1 MELQFYGRHFAIKA
15 ILLTRGSFVFT
26 VSPLCF
32 FPYLFLLPCFQH
44 SNRTAIF
51 SSQALWVCGFKWH
64 MCRENDSNGIGH
76 AVSTSWSHAYS
87 VPWPLHAVPA
97 GRTSFTTYLCKPN
110 PTFSSILCQ
119 KFCSCKKPY
128 RTQLH
133 PFIHKIILG
142 HCPHPRHCCVQ
153 VGTHSRKY
161 IPPLTFPFRTESYK
175 QQAVGLQTSPWVWL
189 LQLALWGSRGLQCWE
204 GYKPVIVTATAMIIR
219 SHNILLQTCVYTHG
233 PVCTCI

>member
-26 VSPLCF
+26 VPPLCF
-32 FPYLFLLPCFQH
+32 FPYLFLPPCFQH

-64 MCRENDSNGIGH
+64 MCRENDSNSIGH

-128 RTQLH
+128 
-133 PFIHKIILG
+133 
-142 HCPHPRHCCVQ
+142 
-153 VGTHSRKY
+153 
-161 IPPLTFPFRTESYK
+161 
-175 QQAVGLQTSPWVWL
+175 TS
-189 LQLALWGSRGLQCWE
+189 Q
-204 GYKPVIVTATAMIIR
+204 YIR
-219 SHNILLQTCVYTHG
+219 SFINNSQALSTSQTLLCPGWDAQSQIH
-233 PVCTCI
+233 PAPDLPL